1 MDETDDF
8 NTPKDEAPLV
18 SPHSVRAYDLDVGLG
33 AKKIDSNAMAANDEA
48 LAQWFAGWS
57 RTKLEYYRKFHILHG
72 EDEEG
77 AAIRDR
83 WMGNWKYVSFSFGLW
98 IHVRWV

>member
-1 MDETDDF
+1 MDEIDDF
-8 NTPKDEAPLV
+8 NTPKDGASLV
-18 SPHSVRAYDLDVGLG
+18 SAYSIRAYDLDVGLG

-57 RTKLEYYRKFHILHG
+57 RTKVEYYRKFHIVHG

-77 AAIRDR
+77 VAIRDR
-83 WMGNWKYVSFSFGLW
+83 WMGNWRYVRFPSW
-98 IHVRWV
+98 PRARRV